1 MPRRKTLETVTERLG
16 KQYDR
21 WKKYEGKK
29 DEEKLDFFEL
39 ATAQESAKTLAT
51 QRVVLSRPL
60 SEEDARAYLAKYYPR
75 WNIATLGYSDGN
87 ITRALLVEDP
97 KLKTTSFVNPRDGRV
112 YTRQVD
118 NGPAMLDDERLLA
131 EDPDL
136 YAKVTIKTPW
146 GDPVL
151 WPLDQLPD
159 ATLAQV
165 QKYIYTG
172 KPRVKLAAPRK
183 AKPEELTDAD
193 L

>member
-16 KQYDR
+16 RQYDR

-60 SEEDARAYLAKYYPR
+60 TEEDARAYLAKYYPR
-75 WNIATLGYSDGN
+75 WVVVVLSQLDGEV
-87 ITRALLVEDP
+87 TGALLEEDP
-97 KLKTTSFVNPRDGRV
+97 KLKTASFVNQRDGRV

-136 YAKVTIKTPW
+136 YEKVTIKTPW
-146 GDPVL
+146 GEPVL
-151 WPLDQLPD
+151 WPLDKLSKEI
-159 ATLAQV
+159 LAQV
-165 QKYIYTG
+165 QKYVYTG
-172 KPRVKLAAPRK
+172 TPRVKLAAPRK

-193 L
+193 S